1 MGSTSNFLMIPQ
13 KGRENSILTTISANS
28 AGSSKLN
35 HYDWTVMADEAITS
49 EEGINIIN
57 QSAMQPKD
65 LKNEIR

>member
-1 MGSTSNFLMIPQ
+1 MIPQ
-13 KGRENSILTTISANS
+13 KGRENSMLTTISANS

-35 HYDWTVMADEAITS
+35 HYDWTVMVDEAITN

-57 QSAMQPKD
+57 QIAMQPKD